1 MRISRRDLIGAA
13 GTFSAG
19 VLLGIPGLSLAEQA
33 RLHGVRLGATD
44 WNLGNTAK
52 PEALAL
58 GKRIGFEGVEVSLGM
73 GPVGADKL
81 PLADPEVQAR
91 YLEDARK
98 HRISIGGTCLNI
110 LHRNYLKNDKLGQ
123 KWVAD
128 SIPITKAL
136 KARVILLPFFG
147 PGALRTRAEMDYVA
161 DFLREIGPEAHKT
174 GVILGLENTI
184 SAEDNARILDR
195 ASSAAVKVYYD
206 VGNSTYNGFDILKEI
221 RWLGRERICQF
232 HIKDNPHYLGEGK
245 IDVPAVIDA
254 IAQIR
259 FQGWAFLETDSPSR
273 NIEADMGRNLRYVRE
288 LMNRRAREGEDP
300 R

>member
-1 MRISRRDLIGAA
+1 MNSSRRELLGAA
-13 GTFSAG
+13 GAFGAG
-19 VLLGIPGLSLAEQA
+19 LLWGTPGLSLAQHA
-33 RLHGVRLGATD
+33 RLRGVRLGATD
-44 WNLGNTAK
+44 WNLGKTAK

-81 PLADPEVQAR
+81 PLADPDLQAR
-91 YLEDARK
+91 YLAEARNN
-98 HRISIGGTCLNI
+98 RIAIGGTCLDI

-136 KARVILLPFFG
+136 KAKVILLPFFG
-147 PGALRTRAEMDYVA
+147 RGALQTRAEMDYVA
-161 DFLREIGPEAHKT
+161 DFMREIGPEAQKT

-195 ASSAAVKVYYD
+195 ANSPAVKVYYD
-206 VGNSTYNGFDILKEI
+206 IGNSTYHGFDVLKEI
-221 RWLGRERICQF
+221 PWLGRDRICQF
-232 HIKDNPHYLGEGK
+232 HIKDNPHYLGAGR
-245 IDVPAVIDA
+245 IDIPAVIDA

-259 FQGWAFLETDSPSR
+259 FQGWAFLETDSPSK
-273 NIEADMGRNLRYVRE
+273 NIEADMGRNLRYVRD
-288 LMNRRAREGEDP
+288 LMDRRARQDEDP
-300 R
+300 S